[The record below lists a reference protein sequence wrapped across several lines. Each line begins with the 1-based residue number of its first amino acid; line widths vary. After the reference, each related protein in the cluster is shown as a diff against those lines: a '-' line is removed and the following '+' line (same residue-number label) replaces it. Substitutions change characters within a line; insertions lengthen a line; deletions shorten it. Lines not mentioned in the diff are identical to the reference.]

1 MPFTQTGCAP
11 IRQKPLPAVLL
22 DSLSQRDVRA
32 ACAPRILACASE
44 EPLPTGRRPQAR
56 NMDKSAGSCR
66 SPPAP
71 RPPRRGRSGP
81 DGPWRPCIGRTA
93 LPISVAAAAVKRAD
107 GGRLAGRCGCH
118 GRSPR
123 GRRRRLPRRHAL
135 ASFPGARSQWSSG
148 QERSGAASIGGRK
161 SSPDYAARRAWPWE
175 RLGPLRPHSRSA
187 LPLELR
193 RSGAASLGGADRP
206 PNMPIMPGPASGAW
220 GPPRAPRRLGAGPRA
235 LSCFE
240 RGKRQLAPA
249 LPGGQCPQAA
259 TRFPQ
264 GHPQF
269 VSSRLSGC
277 GSSCASLLN
286 RT

>member
-118 GRSPR
+118 GRPPPRPSPA
-123 GRRRRLPRRHAL
+123 PSAPPC
-135 ASFPGARSQWSSG
+135 SCF
-148 QERSGAASIGGRK
+148 I
-161 SSPDYAARRAWPWE
+161 
-175 RLGPLRPHSRSA
+175 SRSA
-187 LPLELR
+187 LPVEQWPGTLGRCIDRGAKIVPRLCGAP
-193 RSGAASLGGADRP
+193 SLALGAA
-206 PNMPIMPGPASGAW
+206 
-220 GPPRAPRRLGAGPRA
+220 RAPPPPLPERA
-235 LSCFE
+235 PI
-240 RGKRQLAPA
+240 G
-249 LPGGQCPQAA
+249 
-259 TRFPQ
+259 T
-264 GHPQF
+264 
-269 VSSRLSGC
+269 
-277 GSSCASLLN
+277 
-286 RT
+286 